1 MPVVTHDS
9 FCHPE
14 DEAASNHKDVGVT
27 RKLWTLALATVCI
40 AAASA
45 AWLLLH
51 PHPSSTPATT
61 STYADPQ
68 SCIRC
73 HRDETNGY
81 NETGMAHAFYA
92 PTAAVTTEAPAQA
105 RTYFHPAS
113 ATSFALTSH
122 DGRFFQRRWQKG
134 FDGRD
139 DNAEELSIDYVM
151 GSGNHARTFLHREQD
166 NTLVELPLAWY
177 SENGG
182 TFAMNPG
189 FDNPKP
195 MTRRPIAYEC
205 MFCHNG
211 YPAIPDPAHRDLS
224 AKPVYTTL
232 PMGIDC
238 QRCHG
243 PGAAHVQAA
252 EARKP
257 DTAKVHAT
265 ILNPAHLSNERQMQV
280 CEQCH
285 LETTSTLLPD
295 RIRRYDQHPFGYDP
309 NQPLSAFNAYF
320 TRDPAHGSTN
330 NVEIV
335 NAAYRLR
342 QSKCYL
348 ATKGALTCELCHNP
362 HDLHKGPQS
371 AQYFANICLNCH
383 ATQLKQMVAAKQH
396 TDSQQCVTCH
406 MPQRSTEDVIHAA
419 VTDHLIQRNAPA
431 QPLAELH
438 EATSRY
444 NGPVLRYLLDGEA
457 PRPDDALYNAV
468 AQVIDSSNNAAAPA
482 LAALLDQQKPRE
494 PGFYIEL
501 GDAQR
506 HNGQLD
512 AAIASYR
519 KALELDPQ
527 SSRAARRLG
536 VALGNAGRGT
546 EALAV
551 LSQAIDLDPT
561 NELLLYERAQVEAA
575 SGSHTGGTAKAIA
588 DLRKA
593 LALRPD
599 YADALNNLG
608 SLLAQTSNS
617 PEAEAD
623 LRQAVA
629 VNPYDAGARANL
641 GRLLTAQGHTPEADF
656 ELERATKL
664 DPESSDTHLDYAILL
679 LGANRTAQAEAEI
692 HAALRIKPD
701 SPRGL
706 DLFGQLALLRGRLQQ
721 ALSAFQAAAKAD
733 PSFAPAQLDI
743 AETYLALGDVPS
755 ARPWLE
761 RARQSTL
768 PAVSERAAELLSKAT
783 PSK

>member
-1 MPVVTHDS
+1 M
-9 FCHPE
+9 
-14 DEAASNHKDVGVT
+14 T
-27 RKLWTLALATVCI
+27 RKLWTIGLTAFCLAG
-40 AAASA
+40 AAA
-45 AWLLLH
+45 AWLFLH
-51 PHPSSTPATT
+51 PHPSSTPTT
-61 STYADPQ
+61 ASAYADPQ
-68 SCIRC
+68 SCVRC
-73 HRDETNGY
+73 HRDETAGY

-92 PTAAVTTEAPAQA
+92 PTAATTIAAPAQT

-113 ATSFALTSH
+113 STSFSLTAH

-139 DNAEELSIDYVM
+139 DNVEELSIDYVM

-166 NTLVELPLAWY
+166 GTLIELPLAWY
-177 SENGG
+177 SQNGSQQG
-182 TFAMNPG
+182 GEFAMNPG
-189 FDNPKP
+189 FDNATP
-195 MTRRPIAYEC
+195 MTRRVIAYEC

-211 YPAIPDPAHRDLS
+211 YPAIPDPTHRDLS
-224 AKPVYTTL
+224 AKPVYTSL

-252 EARKP
+252 SARKP
-257 DTAKVHAT
+257 DTAKIHAT

-309 NQPLSAFNAYF
+309 NQPLSTFNAYF
-320 TRDPAHGSTN
+320 TRDPAHGPTN

-348 ATKGALTCELCHNP
+348 ATRGALTCELCHNP

-371 AQYFANICLNCH
+371 TQFYANICLNCH
-383 ATQLKQMVAAKQH
+383 ATKLKQLVATKQH
-396 TDSQQCVTCH
+396 TDSQQCTSCH
-406 MPQRSTEDVIHAA
+406 MPQRRTEDVIHAA
-419 VTDHLIQRNAPA
+419 VTDHLIQRSAPA
-431 QPLAELH
+431 RPLAELH

-444 NGPVLRYLLDGEA
+444 NGPVLRYLLDGET

-468 AQVIDSSNNAAAPA
+468 AQVIDSSNNSAAPQ
-482 LAALLDQQKPRE
+482 LATLLDEQKPRE
-494 PGFYIEL
+494 PAFYIEL
-501 GDAQR
+501 GDALR

-536 VALGNAGRGT
+536 VALAGASRPT
-546 EALAV
+546 EALQV
-551 LSQAIDLDPT
+551 LTTAIASDPT
-561 NELLLYERAQVEAA
+561 NELLLYERAQVETH
-575 SGSHTGGTAKAIA
+575 SGDSTSAIS

-593 LALRPD
+593 LTLRPD

-608 SLLAQTSNS
+608 SLLAQAGQSQ
-617 PEAEAD
+617 EAESA
-623 LRQAVA
+623 LRQAVSI
-629 VNPYDAGARANL
+629 NPYDAAARSNL
-641 GRLLTAQGHTPEADF
+641 GKLLSAQGQTGEAAF
-656 ELERATKL
+656 QLQRAASL
-664 DPESSDTHLDYAILL
+664 APSDPAPHLDYAILL
-679 LGANRTAQAEAEI
+679 LGNGHIPQAKAEI
-692 HAALRIKPD
+692 HAALTLNPH
-701 SPRGL
+701 SALAL
-706 DLFGQLALLRGRLQQ
+706 DLSGQLARLRGKLPQ
-721 ALSAFQAAAKAD
+721 ALAAFQAAAQAD
-733 PSFAPAQLDI
+733 PSFAPAQLDT
-743 AETYLALGDVPS
+743 AETFIELGDLRQ
-755 ARPWLE
+755 ALPWLQK
-761 RARQSTL
+761 ASLSTN
-768 PAVSERAAELLSKAT
+768 PAVAQRAAQILSRAT